1 MKLAVTISALLAAS
15 TDAFSMSMKA
25 GEFLIFDCW
34 KVWMNN
40 NEIQKFSFSL
50 DWRILM
56 SSCQSHFYVLNTSA
70 SKGKLYRSLK
80 RIFTLLFNT
89 NWIAWINSSNHL
101 MSTFFIWLMWIDT
114 GSSRRNILKTG
125 AAIAAGVA
133 APAVSNAYS
142 VPDLLYPFDA
152 LEPYID
158 APTMKIHHDKHHGT
172 CKYWYWRNHFF
183 S

>member
-1 MKLAVTISALLAAS
+1 MKLAITISALLAAS

-40 NEIQKFSFSL
+40 MRSQN
-50 DWRILM
+50 
-56 SSCQSHFYVLNTSA
+56 SHSHWIGGYWCLHVNLISYDFEHLA
-70 SKGKLYRSLK
+70 SKGKLYSLK